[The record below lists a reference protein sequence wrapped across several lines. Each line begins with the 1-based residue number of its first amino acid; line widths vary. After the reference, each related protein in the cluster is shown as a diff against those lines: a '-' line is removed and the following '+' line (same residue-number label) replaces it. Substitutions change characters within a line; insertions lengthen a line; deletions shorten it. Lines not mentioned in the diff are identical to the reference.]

1 MPIKRTLWTVLIGLR
16 ITGPAGRGG
25 DIAPIEGVGAFVGWC

>member
-1 MPIKRTLWTVLIGLR
+1 MPIKRTLWTVR